1 MSSPIF
7 KLFGVPDI
15 KKYDYAGENYG
26 KTRLYNAVN
35 S

>member
-7 KLFGVPDI
+7 ELFEVPDI

-26 KTRLYNAVN
+26 KTRL
-35 S
+35 